1 MIIPARQRLAWA
13 QLTLALAGATFLGGC
28 ATNDW
33 FGQPPFPSQSPQP
46 QRAGVPAGF
55 YRVNPGD
62 TLPGIAMAFGQ
73 HVDDLAAWNNLP
85 STARLTPGQ
94 VLRVAPQPGANVN
107 GSANANANANT
118 GVSANPADATIV
130 RPAWPAYG
138 QVVRLTDAGNGNVKG
153 IVITGRPG
161 EPVKASAD
169 GNVIYV
175 GTGIDQYKSLV
186 VVKHGGDVV
195 TGYAVNG
202 EVLVKEGDTVKKG
215 QQIAEMGADTSGRGT
230 VEFEIRRAGKPVDPL
245 AYLPR

>member
-1 MIIPARQRLAWA
+1 VIIPARQRLAWA

-107 GSANANANANT
+107 GSANANANT